1 MLELSKGR
9 TGKDKKPAGRI
20 RSVFSSKTA
29 TAVFAIGA
37 LILLGGGSVNGARA
51 ALTYYSEDYV
61 ARVSMDNVGVS
72 ILEDGARIAWR
83 DYSEKS
89 DGSWDEGSGAL
100 SLAHA
105 EGTDGNIK
113 IGKAYAED
121 LTVKNSGGID
131 AYVRVVV
138 HKYWEDPDGKRRQ
151 DLDPGLI
158 VLDGLG
164 GDGWILDESAST
176 DERAVLYYTKPLP
189 VGRETAPFLS
199 SVTAHPD
206 IADLAVETET
216 KDGRYTYIET
226 TFPYDGVRIGLSVE
240 ADAVQTHNISQAAW
254 SAWGRRVS
262 ITNSGELRL
271 EPVREGRVN
280 GDD

>member
-1 MLELSKGR
+1 MLELSNGR
-9 TGKDKKPAGRI
+9 DKKDRKPAWRV
-20 RSVFSSKTA
+20 RSLFASKTA
-29 TAVFAIGA
+29 TAIFAAGA
-37 LILLGGGSVNGARA
+37 LLLLGGGSVNGARA

-72 ILEDGARIAWR
+72 ILENDVRIAWR

-89 DGSWDEGSGAL
+89 DGSWEEGSGML
-100 SLAHA
+100 SLAQA
-105 EGTDGNIK
+105 EGENGYVK
-113 IGKAYAED
+113 IGKTYAEN

-138 HKYWEDPDGKRRQ
+138 NKYWEGPDGKRRQ
-151 DLDPGLI
+151 DLDPELI
-158 VLDGLG
+158 ILDGLG

-176 DERAVLYYTKPLP
+176 NERAVLYYTKPLP
-189 VGRETAPFLS
+189 IGGETTPFLAS
-199 SVTAHPD
+199 ITAHPD
-206 IADLAVETET
+206 IADLAIETET

-226 TFPYDGVRIGLSVE
+226 TFPYDGARIGLSVE

-262 ITNSGELRL
+262 TTNSGELRL

-280 GDD
+280 DRE